1 MNELRNLARF
11 ILSFCLE
18 NAPEAVVNA
27 AHYCVLDSM
36 GAALGAV
43 HYGEIPG
50 ECERFKKWFGTS
62 APVTASVWGRGEKMT
77 PTAALLL
84 NGIMAHAL
92 ELDDVHTGS
101 KSHVGAVIVTTAWT
115 LADALGIGGKEFLE
129 AVIVGYETMARIGL
143 GMDVV
148 SNRKRGWHTTGLIG
162 TFGAAAAAARLL
174 KLSEDQTVSAL
185 GMAGSQSAGLWAF
198 LTEGATCK
206 KLSPARAAVNG
217 LTSALLAQGGMTGP
231 EHILDAED
239 GGFYAAVTDRFDML
253 KVDAEL
259 GMHYEILNIDKKPYP
274 CCRSTHHS
282 IDAALILRE
291 KYHIDP
297 EQIASVLVE
306 TYDVGVLQC
315 GFAHYPSSYVE
326 AKFSIAYTCA
336 TAFVR
341 GKVTQAEF
349 RGGLLEDPQI
359 KRIAENMKVIP
370 DKLFTKRYPKR
381 WGSRMTVTLKND
393 RVLTQ
398 QIDDM
403 SGSKAAPMSP
413 EQEQG
418 KFIGLAV
425 ESFSLGKAQKLMA
438 EILKIETLEKL
449 PDLS

>member
-185 GMAGSQSAGLWAF
+185 GMAGSQSPAF
-198 LTEGATCK
+198 G
-206 KLSPARAAVNG
+206 
-217 LTSALLAQGGMTGP
+217 
-231 EHILDAED
+231 H
-239 GGFYAAVTDRFDML
+239 F
-253 KVDAEL
+253 
-259 GMHYEILNIDKKPYP
+259 
-274 CCRSTHHS
+274 
-282 IDAALILRE
+282 
-291 KYHIDP
+291 
-297 EQIASVLVE
+297 
-306 TYDVGVLQC
+306 
-315 GFAHYPSSYVE
+315 
-326 AKFSIAYTCA
+326 
-336 TAFVR
+336 
-341 GKVTQAEF
+341 
-349 RGGLLEDPQI
+349 
-359 KRIAENMKVIP
+359 
-370 DKLFTKRYPKR
+370 
-381 WGSRMTVTLKND
+381 
-393 RVLTQ
+393 
-398 QIDDM
+398 
-403 SGSKAAPMSP
+403 
-413 EQEQG
+413 
-418 KFIGLAV
+418 
-425 ESFSLGKAQKLMA
+425 
-438 EILKIETLEKL
+438 
-449 PDLS
+449 